1 MFLNVLV
8 IILIIFTIVN
18 LIIGL
23 YYFSKQ
29 EYNRFS
35 VSLLLK
41 RDTLNLIKSK
51 GINQKNYKKIKFI
64 LNIRTILIIIIGL
77 PSIILIYTVFKP
89 ANMPITYSIFIL
101 ILIIQFISNKL
112 IKNLL

>member
-51 GINQKNYKKIKFI
+51 E
-64 LNIRTILIIIIGL
+64 L
-77 PSIILIYTVFKP
+77 
-89 ANMPITYSIFIL
+89 
-101 ILIIQFISNKL
+101 
-112 IKNLL
+112 